1 MADSRTGEARRGAN
15 AGAGG
20 LRSETISTALGEALA
35 APKSEAARMR
45 LYKALGLAS
54 GLPGTRMNITLA
66 NAFATE
72 CAAHG
77 AKADPL
83 AFTMAG
89 LDADEAPGATELE
102 FLPVCGVLALG
113 TRAALDPKAR
123 PKVLALLHD
132 ASEDLRFRVREI
144 VPHALARIGE
154 RGGDE
159 LLAAVAPWMDG
170 YFQAAAV
177 LLAMADPRWL
187 DAMNDADLVVARLD
201 EAYALAKNA
210 SRSASRYPGHKAL
223 VEALGVAPGA
233 LAVRFGVPVFDML
246 ERWSKTEMPELRE
259 AITKNLKSS
268 KLAGR
273 HAAAVER
280 VHAAV
285 TRNLP
290 PPRDPTIIVHG
301 TRGRGKKRGRG
312 R

>member
-1 MADSRTGEARRGAN
+1 
-15 AGAGG
+15 
-20 LRSETISTALGEALA
+20 
-35 APKSEAARMR
+35 MR

-72 CAAHG
+72 CSAHG
-77 AKADPL
+77 EKADAL
-83 AFTMAG
+83 AFTMAT

-113 TRAALDPKAR
+113 ARAALDANVR
-123 PKVLALLHD
+123 PKVLPVLHD
-132 ASEDLRFRVREI
+132 LSEDLRYRVREV

-154 RGGDE
+154 KTGDA
-159 LLAAVAPWMDG
+159 LLRDVAGWMDG
-170 YFQAAAV
+170 FFQAAAV
-177 LLAMADPRWL
+177 LVALADARWCDTL
-187 DAMNDADLVVARLD
+187 NDAELVVTRLD

-233 LAVRFGVPVFDML
+233 LAVRFGVHVFDML
-246 ERWSKTEMPELRE
+246 ERWAVTEMPELRD

-273 HAAAVER
+273 HANEVER

-285 TRNLP
+285 KKNLP
-290 PPRDPTIIVHG
+290 PPRDPTVLVQG
-301 TRGRGKKRGRG
+301 MRGRGKKRGRG

>member
-1 MADSRTGEARRGAN
+1 MTGRG
-15 AGAGG
+15 GEG
-20 LRSETISTALGEALA
+20 LRNETISTALGEAIA
-35 APKSEAARMR
+35 AGSGRSSEAPRMR

-72 CAAHG
+72 CSAHG
-77 AKADPL
+77 DKADALVL
-83 AFTMAG
+83 AMAT
-89 LDADEAPGATELE
+89 LDADSAPGATELE

-113 TRAALDPKAR
+113 ARAALDAKMR
-123 PKVLALLHD
+123 RKVLPVLHD

-144 VPHALARIGE
+144 VPQALARIGE
-154 RGGDE
+154 RTGDA
-159 LLAAVAPWMDG
+159 LLQDVAGWMDG
-170 YFQAAAV
+170 FFQAAAV
-177 LLAMADPRWL
+177 LLAMADPRWC
-187 DAMNDADLVVARLD
+187 DAMTDAALVVERLD

-233 LAVRFGVPVFDML
+233 LAARFGVPIFDML
-246 ERWSKTEMPELRE
+246 ERWAVTEMPELRE
-259 AITKNLKSS
+259 AIQKNLKSS

-273 HAAAVER
+273 HAAEVDR
-280 VHAAV
+280 VHRAV
-285 TRNLP
+285 TKNLP